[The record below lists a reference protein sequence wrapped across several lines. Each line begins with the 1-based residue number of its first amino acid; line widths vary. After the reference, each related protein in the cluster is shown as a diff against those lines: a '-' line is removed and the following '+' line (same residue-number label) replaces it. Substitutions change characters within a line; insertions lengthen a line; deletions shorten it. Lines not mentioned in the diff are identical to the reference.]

1 MPLPNSYA
9 VPLQDMPQT
18 TFSAEDKRD
27 KALKTDEILFTA
39 YGGPF
44 LFFSEKDPLS
54 ELVASM
60 LSHRTKNRITRL
72 AYEALRRALPTWEAV
87 RDASVEAI
95 QEPISIVTY
104 PEVKAPRIKET
115 LGLITER
122 NSGVL
127 SLDFLENWP
136 VEQSRT
142 WLEQLPGVGA
152 KTSAATL
159 NFSRLR
165 LPALVV
171 DSHHHRVAQRL
182 GLVPSKA
189 SLDASAH
196 LLEKYLPEDWN
207 GQRVYDNH
215 QGFMRH
221 GQQVCH
227 WERPECDRCVVREW
241 CDYYAQRK
249 V

>member
-1 MPLPNSYA
+1 ML
-9 VPLQDMPQT
+9 QT
-18 TFSAEDKRD
+18 TFSPDRQKE
-27 KALKTDEILFTA
+27 KALLTDEILFKA

-44 LFFSEKDPLS
+44 LFFSDKDPLS
-54 ELVASM
+54 ELIASM
-60 LSHRTKNRITRL
+60 LSHRTKNRLTGL
-72 AYEALRRALPTWEAV
+72 AYQTLRQALPTWEAV
-87 RDASVEAI
+87 RDAPVEAI
-95 QEPISIVTY
+95 QQAISIVTY

-115 LGLITER
+115 LGLITEK
-122 NSGVL
+122 NGGVL
-127 SLDFLENWP
+127 SLDFLEGRS
-136 VEQSRT
+136 VEESRA

-159 NFSRLR
+159 NFSKLR

-182 GLVPSKA
+182 GLVPPKA
-189 SLDASAH
+189 SLDATAH
-196 LLEKYLPEDWN
+196 LLESYLPADWD

-227 WERPECDRCVVREW
+227 WERPACGSCVVRDW

-249 V
+249 GVE

>member
-1 MPLPNSYA
+1 MPEH
-9 VPLQDMPQT
+9 MPQT
-18 TFSAEDKRD
+18 SFLPDPRKE
-27 KALKTDEILFTA
+27 KALLTDEILFKA

-44 LFFSEKDPLS
+44 LFFSDKDPLS

-60 LSHRTKNRITRL
+60 LSHRTKNQLTRL
-72 AYEALRRALPTWEAV
+72 AYLALRQALPSWEAV
-87 RDASVEAI
+87 RDAPEETI
-95 QEPISIVTY
+95 RQSIAVVTY

-115 LGLITER
+115 LALITER
-122 NSGVL
+122 NDGVL
-127 SLDFLENWP
+127 SLDFLEAWP
-136 VEQSRT
+136 VEQSRA

-159 NFSRLR
+159 NFSSLR

-182 GLVPSKA
+182 GLVPPKA

-196 LLEKYLPEDWN
+196 LLESYLPADWD
-207 GQRVYDNH
+207 GQRVYDSH

-221 GQQVCH
+221 GQQICH
-227 WERPECDRCVVREW
+227 WDRPVCERCVVRDW
-241 CDYYAQRK
+241 CDYYAREMA
-249 V
+249 VEG